1 MFRSNSRAVRRALA
15 SCLVVLGF
23 VLPGPRPVAAAEDT
37 GTVNI
42 VQVSNPE
49 TTQAFNYRFDYVTGY
64 EEFSLDD
71 DGGSDSSL
79 EDTRSFGNVAAGE
92 VEVRQFE
99 PATGWAITR
108 VECNDPDSGTDVY
121 SDKAVIDLDPGEY
134 ITCFFTDSRTTGDVN
149 IHQRT
154 NPNDP
159 VAFNF
164 QSTWG
169 STFTLNDDGSDQ
181 DFIWPDMFVEGLQ
194 PGTYQLDQL
203 GVDGWPIQSIQ
214 CTDPDNET
222 SVDLGAGSVSLDV
235 DAGEVIDCTFTNEG
249 TVTPP
254 PPPAPLPNQVNVTL
268 DMVPN
273 DPVDVGFHFGSV
285 LTFSL
290 DDDADSTLSNGQEY
304 NDMDLGPWPLTADVP
319 AGWRVKDITC
329 TDPDGGSSVDKAAAK
344 AIVDLDDGETVNCT
358 FTLEP
363 IPQAPPPPP
372 TPSCNG
378 LTATIVGM
386 PGATTIR
393 GTAGNDVIV
402 DLDGANRI
410 DGRGG
415 NDTICTGAGND
426 VVGGGAGNDVIFA
439 GDGKNKVDGGD
450 GADILMTLYGD
461 DTLTGGAGPDALYGG
476 HGNNTLSG
484 GAGDDFLQAG
494 DGNDRIDGG
503 RDYDTSRP
511 GLGSNTVRNCEA

>member
-159 VAFNF
+159 VAFHF

-203 GVDGWPIQSIQ
+203 EWAAGPSRASSARIPTTRRPS
-214 CTDPDNET
+214 T
-222 SVDLGAGSVSLDV
+222 SARAACHSTS
-235 DAGEVIDCTFTNEG
+235 
-249 TVTPP
+249 TPARSSTARSRTRERSRDR

-290 DDDADSTLSNGQEY
+290 DDDADGTLSNGKEY

-363 IPQAPPPPP
+363 IPQPPPPPP

-426 VVGGGAGNDVIFA
+426 VSAA
-439 GDGKNKVDGGD
+439 
-450 GADILMTLYGD
+450 ARAMT
-461 DTLTGGAGPDALYGG
+461 
-476 HGNNTLSG
+476 
-484 GAGDDFLQAG
+484 
-494 DGNDRIDGG
+494 
-503 RDYDTSRP
+503 
-511 GLGSNTVRNCEA
+511 